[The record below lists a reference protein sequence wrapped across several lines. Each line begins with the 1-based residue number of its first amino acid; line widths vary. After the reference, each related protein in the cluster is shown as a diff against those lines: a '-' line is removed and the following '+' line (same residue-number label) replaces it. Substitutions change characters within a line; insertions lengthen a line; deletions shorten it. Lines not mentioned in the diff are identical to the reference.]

1 MVLLTNPHNPTG
13 TVFTRSQLTALAEFI
28 VERDLILVVDQAFE
42 DSVFDGR
49 EMVSM
54 ASLPGMWNVPSL
66 CSPSP
71 GMGLSGLR
79 VGYLVADDRIMDV
92 LFGCAVNVIGAT
104 NTAFQAAA
112 VEAFRNPDFIQ
123 EYNEIFDR
131 RRKRVFEL
139 LSGIPGVRLSLPES
153 AFLTWIDVS
162 APGTAPEV
170 AAYLLEHA
178 KVFVNDGTPYG
189 TLGDISASSTAVSGM
204 TSVSMLQW
212 KESAMPC

>member
-1 MVLLTNPHNPTG
+1 
-13 TVFTRSQLTALAEFI
+13 
-28 VERDLILVVDQAFE
+28 
-42 DSVFDGR
+42 
-49 EMVSM
+49 MVSM
-54 ASLPGMWNVPSL
+54 ASLPGMWERTVSVF
-66 CSPSP
+66 SVSK

-131 RRKRVFEL
+131 RKKRVFEL

-162 APGTAPEV
+162 ALGTAPEV

-189 TLGDISASSTAVSGM
+189 TLGAGHLRIVHGCFRDDQRVYAAVERIRHALLELGRKKGISH
-204 TSVSMLQW
+204 
-212 KESAMPC
+212 